1 MLMPFPTTPVVPR
14 RTGGLEMFADVLE
27 KNKTLPPRPVQHH
40 PKEICL
46 SPTREL
52 PALPAAMIGAK
63 HTTTV
68 VIRSRPQN
76 KRERKKSETIIVHT
90 DEETHKVT
98 VVQQRRDKLAKK
110 IFTFDHVSG
119 ETSTQQDVYQK
130 CVQPVVAEVLE
141 GFNCTIFA

>member
-1 MLMPFPTTPVVPR
+1 MPFPTTPVVPR

-52 PALPAAMIGAK
+52 PALPAA
-63 HTTTV
+63 TV

-98 VVQQRRDKLAKK
+98 VVQQRRDKLTKK

-141 GFNCTIFA
+141 GFNCTVFA